1 MTIRSRYWSSSQVI
15 LVFMVM
21 LCELAPASVAWAAD
35 EHKRIL
41 VLYST
46 RRDAEF
52 SIVGEDVL
60 PKILDAGLGRDLDY
74 YSEFIDVTRF
84 PDPSY
89 RVAFGDFIRL
99 KYQGIAFDLVIAM
112 GDVAAA
118 FVDSDR
124 VTLLQEAPVVFL
136 ANNRDTRVAGNST
149 GFMIERNF
157 SGTLRV
163 IDQLQPD
170 VKNVFVVTG
179 AAASDRAFERLAREQ
194 FTPFESRFAFTYL
207 TGLRTSALEER
218 VATLP
223 EHSVVYYVL
232 VTEDGAGDK

>member
-1 MTIRSRYWSSSQVI
+1 MNWRPRA
-15 LVFMVM
+15 F
-21 LCELAPASVAWAAD
+21 AWAAD

-99 KYQGIAFDLVIAM
+99 KYQGIPFDLVIAM

-118 FVDSDR
+118 FVDDGPRRAVSGSPGR
-124 VTLLQEAPVVFL
+124 VP
-136 ANNRDTRVAGNST
+136 G
-149 GFMIERNF
+149 ERSRHSHRRQLELDSF
-157 SGTLRV
+157 S
-163 IDQLQPD
+163 
-170 VKNVFVVTG
+170 NV
-179 AAASDRAFERLAREQ
+179 
-194 FTPFESRFAFTYL
+194 
-207 TGLRTSALEER
+207 TSAG
-218 VATLP
+218 
-223 EHSVVYYVL
+223 HS
-232 VTEDGAGDK
+232 A

>member
-1 MTIRSRYWSSSQVI
+1 MYGDRINELDFGVAKTLKYGRSRTRVAIDFYNAAELERGIDLQQRLRPRRHVVATVDGPDAALFQDHCGDRTVTIRSRYWSFSHVM
-15 LVFMVM
+15 LVLAVV
-21 LCELAPASVAWAAD
+21 LCELAPASFAWAAD

-60 PKILDAGLGRDLDY
+60 PKILDVGLGRDLDY

-99 KYQGIAFDLVIAM
+99 KYQGVAFDLVIAM

-118 FVDSDR
+118 FVDTDR
-124 VTLLQEAPVVFL
+124 VRLFQSPGRVPGEQSRHS
-136 ANNRDTRVAGNST
+136 NRR
-149 GFMIERNF
+149 
-157 SGTLRV
+157 
-163 IDQLQPD
+163 QL
-170 VKNVFVVTG
+170 
-179 AAASDRAFERLAREQ
+179 EWIH
-194 FTPFESRFAFTYL
+194 SRT
-207 TGLRTSALEER
+207 
-218 VATLP
+218 
-223 EHSVVYYVL
+223 
-232 VTEDGAGDK
+232 